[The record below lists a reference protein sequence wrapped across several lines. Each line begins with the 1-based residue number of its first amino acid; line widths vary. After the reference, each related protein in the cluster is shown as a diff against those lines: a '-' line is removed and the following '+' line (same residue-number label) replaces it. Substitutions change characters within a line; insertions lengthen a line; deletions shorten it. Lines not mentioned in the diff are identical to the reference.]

1 MIKERNSE
9 QHFFNVLKNNF
20 GNKEFLNEGPVEVKQ
35 QGFVYKERYDFLIN
49 VADRKLCIIEFKS
62 TTIDEKLFKT
72 WITSNL
78 IDDLNVRFLSMTNG
92 DLFLVK
98 DKLNPKIVLRI
109 NGIEAFVN
117 LILKPISREVLDEVK
132 ELVKQTILIKTK
144 KHFKTNQTLIAHVEN
159 VSSNLKLSKRYELYF
174 EGSKEDDQSFENK
187 YFELMLNDGENS
199 TTIYRYTGLS
209 SIFETIKNKSIRM
222 SGLPGM
228 NDITEA
234 NYVDNYLKETK
245 LKLHEELPQ
254 TIEAVNRRFIL
265 CCTSLADD
273 LLQWRLYGDDCKC
286 VCLEF
291 SVDNKKLI
299 QRNGEGKRGFY
310 LGKVR
315 YANRNNKHK
324 ELELIKEIISDVKKK
339 TGLNIRFTMLY
350 VWKHFFKP
358 KEYAYEN
365 EIRLLCIKRNN
376 SDKKWNLTTS
386 HNIANPF
393 VEFMFNEKS
402 EFPLNLKKV
411 TLGNKCPE
419 KELNK
424 VQLKRFKS
432 EQGLNVE
439 IEISEITNY
448 R

>member
-1 MIKERNSE
+1 MSKEKKSE
-9 QHFFNVLKNNF
+9 QDFFNVLNKNF
-20 GNKEFLNEGPVEVKQ
+20 GNKEFQNEGAVEIQ
-35 QGFVYKERYDFLIN
+35 PHEYIFNERYDFLIS

-72 WITSNL
+72 WVENIL
-78 IDDLNVRFLSMTNG
+78 FDELKVRFFSMTNG

-98 DKLNPKIVLRI
+98 DKLNPQNIISI

-117 LILKPISREVLDEVK
+117 LIIKPINREQLEKIKDV
-132 ELVKQTILIKTK
+132 VKQTILTKTK
-144 KHFKTNQTLIAHVEN
+144 KYFKTNQSLIAHVEN
-159 VSSNLKLSKRYELYF
+159 VSTNLKLSKRYELYF
-174 EGSKEDDQSFENK
+174 EGSKEDDQSFENR

-199 TTIYRYTGLS
+199 TTIYRYTGLH

-273 LLQWRLYGDDCKC
+273 LLQWRLYGDDCKG

-376 SDKKWNLTTS
+376 ADKKWNLTTS

-393 VEFMFNEKS
+393 VEFMFDAKS
-402 EFPLNLKKV
+402 EFPLYLKKV

-424 VQLKRFKS
+424 VQFKRFKS
-432 EQGLNVE
+432 EQSLNLD

>member
-1 MIKERNSE
+1 MSKEKNSE
-9 QHFFNVLKNNF
+9 QRFFSVLKNIF
-20 GNKEFLNEGPVEVKQ
+20 GNKEFLNEGFVEIQ
-35 QGFVYKERYDFLIN
+35 QQEFVYNEKYDFLVK

-62 TTIDEKLFKT
+62 TTIDEKLFKA
-72 WITSNL
+72 WVANNL
-78 IDDLNVRFLSMTNG
+78 FDDLNVRFLSMTNG
-92 DLFLVK
+92 GLFFVK
-98 DKLNPKIVLRI
+98 DKIKPKKIISV
-109 NGIEAFVN
+109 NGIEAFVS
-117 LILKPISREVLDEVK
+117 LILKPINTEELDEIKDV
-132 ELVKQTILIKTK
+132 VKQTILTKTK
-144 KHFKTNQTLIAHVEN
+144 KHFRTNQSIISHVEN

-174 EGSKEDDQSFENK
+174 EGSKEDDQSFENQ
-187 YFELMLNDGENS
+187 YFELMLNDAENS
-199 TTIYRYTGLS
+199 KTIYRYTGLN
-209 SIFETIKNKSIRM
+209 SIFETLKNKSIRM

-273 LLQWRLYGDDCKC
+273 LLQWRLYGDDCKG

-324 ELELIKEIISDVKKK
+324 ELELIKEIINDVRKK
-339 TGLNIRFTMLY
+339 TGLRIRFTMLY

-358 KEYAYEN
+358 KEYEYEN

-376 SDKKWNLTTS
+376 LDKKWNLTTS

-393 VEFMFNEKS
+393 VEFMFDAES
-402 EFPLNLKKV
+402 EFPLKLKKV

-439 IEISEITNY
+439 IQISEITNY